1 MAQTVK
7 HLSTMQETW
16 VPSLGRE
23 DPLEKGLA
31 IYSST
36 IDWKTPWT
44 EEPGRLQSMGSQRVR
59 HDWATPL
66 HFTPSFAS
74 QESVWNAG
82 DLGSIP
88 GLGRSPGE
96 GKSYPLQYSGLEK
109 SMVTVHGVAKSQTWL
124 SKFHFTP
131 SFVIFLYQI
140 SWYLPFFLNDIAQN
154 FLINIMT
161 GPSFFYS
168 DSKRKISRFHQCDP
182 KRKIFS
188 ISQIWYILQF
198 PVNNSYKV
206 KKTLFYY
213 PF

>member
-1 MAQTVK
+1 MISSAISDYFPGGSDGKAFVYNAGDLGSIPGKGMAI
-7 HLSTMQETW
+7 H
-16 VPSLGRE
+16 
-23 DPLEKGLA
+23 
-31 IYSST
+31 SST
-36 IDWKTPWT
+36 IAWKTPWT

-96 GKSYPLQYSGLEK
+96 GESYPLQYSGLEK

-168 DSKRKISRFHQCDP
+168 DSQKERFQDFISVILKGKFSVFHKYGTYCS
-182 KRKIFS
+182 F
-188 ISQIWYILQF
+188 L
-198 PVNNSYKV
+198 
-206 KKTLFYY
+206 
-213 PF
+213 